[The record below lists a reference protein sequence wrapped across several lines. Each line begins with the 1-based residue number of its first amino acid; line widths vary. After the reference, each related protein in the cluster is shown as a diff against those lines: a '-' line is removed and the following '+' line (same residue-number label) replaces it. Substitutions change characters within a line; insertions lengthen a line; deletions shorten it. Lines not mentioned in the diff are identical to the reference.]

1 MNQNSNDS
9 SLVCSLFKLPLLKIN
24 PHILCTPHF
33 TIKFHSAGIFKEG
46 RLIIVMNKLDQITS
60 GEDIRKKVC
69 EYIQDKVCRCEA
81 KDIPREAVIP
91 VYGKWAFEAR
101 MLAGDQSNDRRKETV
116 ARILSQR
123 SSQPFGQGE
132 DCGKV
137 LAEKPSEDLAKEL
150 EQISNITILE
160 RRYDLLQS
168 LPILYINFI

>member
-1 MNQNSNDS
+1 MNHNSNDS

-60 GEDIRKKVC
+60 GENIRERVC
-69 EYIQDKVCRCEA
+69 KYIQDKVCHCEA

-101 MLAGDQSNDRRKETV
+101 MLAGDQSNERKETV
-116 ARILSQR
+116 AQILSQR
-123 SSQPFGQGE
+123 SSQPCGQGE
-132 DCGKV
+132 DHKKV
-137 LAEKPSEDLAKEL
+137 LVEMPSEDLAKEL
-150 EQISNITILE
+150 ERISSITILE